1 METLQGS
8 YNLFLV
14 ALSVAIAVLGS
25 YTALTLAGHIP
36 PPEAGGGTP
45 SKTPAQPKDRLFW
58 IGCAAFAM
66 GAGGIWSMHFIG
78 MVAFNLD
85 VTVRYDLLVT
95 AASLVIAVAVTG
107 VAFHIVTQYTGR
119 LVHLITAGVV
129 MGLGVAGM
137 HYTGMAAMRIPAAIA
152 YDPVLVAASVI
163 IAIVASIAALWLSV
177 NCEANMQMLAGALVM
192 GLAVSGMHY
201 TAMAAAQFTLSSEA
215 MRITPAALSPQL
227 LAYGVFLLS
236 LVTLSVGISF
246 ALTRRALSG
255 ARRSLGGETA

>member
-14 ALSVAIAVLGS
+14 ALSVVIAVLGS

-36 PPEAGGGTP
+36 APEAAGGAP
-45 SKTPAQPKDRLFW
+45 SKTPAQPKDRTFW

-66 GAGGIWSMHFIG
+66 GAGAIWSMHFIG
-78 MVAFNLD
+78 MVAFNLG

-95 AASLVIAVAVTG
+95 AVSLVIAVAVTG

-119 LVHLITAGVV
+119 LVHLVTAGVV
-129 MGLGVAGM
+129 MGLGVASM
-137 HYTGMAAMRIPAAIA
+137 HYTGMAAMRIPATIT
-152 YDPVLVAASVI
+152 YDSVLLVASVI

-177 NCEANMQMLAGALVM
+177 NCEANIQMLGGALAM

-201 TAMAAAQFTLSSEA
+201 TAMAAAVFTRSSET
-215 MRITPAALSPQL
+215 MRIATGALSPEL

-246 ALTRRALSG
+246 AVTRRALSG
-255 ARRSLGGETA
+255 SRRSLGGETV

>member
-8 YNLFLV
+8 YNLLLV
-14 ALSVAIAVLGS
+14 ALSVAIAMLGS
-25 YTALTLAGHIP
+25 FTALTLAGHIP
-36 PPEAGGGTP
+36 PPEAAGETP
-45 SKTPAQPKDRLFW
+45 AKTPAQPKDRLFW

-78 MVAFNLD
+78 MVAFDLG

-95 AASLVIAVAVTG
+95 AVSLVIAVLVTG
-107 VAFHIVTQYTGR
+107 VAFHVVTQYQGG
-119 LVHLITAGVV
+119 LLHLGTAGVV

-137 HYTGMAAMRIPAAIA
+137 HYTGMAAMRIPATIS
-152 YDPVLVAASVI
+152 YQPLLLVASVV
-163 IAIVASIAALWLSV
+163 IAIVASIVALWLSV
-177 NCEANMQMLAGALVM
+177 HCEANIQKLAGAVVM

-201 TAMAAAQFTLSSEA
+201 TAMAAAQFTRSSA
-215 MRITPAALSPQL
+215 TMRIAPGALSPHL

-246 ALTRRALSG
+246 GLTRRALASN
-255 ARRSLGGETA
+255 RRSLGGETA